1 MPNDGP
7 GGMYLAGSADGTRP
21 GVFQVNL
28 KHPKEMLVKGF
39 DYWYY

>member
-39 DYWYY
+39 DY